1 MRILTATI
9 ALFAILMAPLAPTP
23 AVAQYDSNAERLARL
38 TSPTDVY
45 YFFEGARKQVTS
57 YNEDRIVRVCLDEA
71 RHAVPLRVIHDD
83 KDVTVGANECI
94 RVEGK
99 EIFLEPA
106 EPLEPNTTIRAEVET
121 LN

>member
-1 MRILTATI
+1 MRILVATI
-9 ALFAILMAPLAPTP
+9 TLFAILMAPIVSTP
-23 AVAQYDSNAERLARL
+23 AIAQYESNAQRLAQM
-38 TSPTDVY
+38 TAPTDVY
-45 YFFEGARKQVTS
+45 YFFDGSRKQVTS
-57 YNEDRIVRVCLDEA
+57 YNEDRIVRVCLGDD
-71 RHAVPLRVIHDD
+71 RHGVPLRVIHDD
-83 KDVTVGANECI
+83 NSAMVGANECI

>member
-1 MRILTATI
+1 MRIFTATSTLLI
-9 ALFAILMAPLAPTP
+9 GLIGALAFTP
-23 AVAQYDSNAERLARL
+23 VSAQYDSNAERLAKL

-57 YNEDRIVRVCLDEA
+57 YSNDRVVRVCLGDS
-71 RHAVPLRVIHDD
+71 RHGVPLRVIHDD
-83 KDVTVGANECI
+83 NNVTVAANECI

-106 EPLEPNTTIRAEVET
+106 EPLESNATIRAEVET